1 MKTSKTPFDVEGSG
15 RSSNLLHKEETQAAH
30 GPGSPLQWHRSPEAW
45 RSVLHVPSLPGS
57 CTLKPEGAWRAVA
70 APQPY
75 LQHIALPGA
84 LLPAQS
90 HPQLVLQQPV
100 LL

>member
-1 MKTSKTPFDVEGSG
+1 MKPV
-15 RSSNLLHKEETQAAH
+15 
-30 GPGSPLQWHRSPEAW
+30 
-45 RSVLHVPSLPGS
+45 
-57 CTLKPEGAWRAVA
+57 GAQRVA

-90 HPQLVLQQPV
+90 QPQLVLQQSV
-100 LL
+100 LFQKV